1 MAIDVLTYNAL
12 QEVNQELRQE
22 LTDLT
27 AQVTEASSGGGGGG
41 STIALSDACNVL
53 RKVAEAGYMH
63 QANQW
68 CLFPTTYGSDANV
81 FCPNSGTAFT
91 SGFKVCDTSGYYRC
105 GNQCTWTVP
114 SGTTCARFQIWGAG
128 GGNSE
133 SRCCGFAP
141 HGSTG
146 AYASVIIPVS
156 AGSQYTLCAGCAY
169 CCYAYG
175 DGYNQQRGYDSYV
188 QGTNLSNF
196 CAQGGWSGCMFK
208 EIEDRAD
215 QYGVKTG
222 QYCYCRYLGGCICRS
237 GAWVCAEYDTPGQG
251 YPEGMCSGALMPWVA
266 RCVCFYG
273 SDTSGQGSGVYG
285 HRGMWSYIAQ
295 DSYMPMFG
303 WASTPYGFPSYC
315 CGRGGCWICNN
326 CGGFCQSAW
335 NTSVRPIP
343 GAGAWLNSS
352 CGGNCTCGDAGRMGM
367 VCVSY
372 N

>member
-1 MAIDVLTYNAL
+1 MDVLVYSALNEQAHLKKQVAEKRKELFDLKANAA
-12 QEVNQELRQE
+12 
-22 LTDLT
+22 D
-27 AQVTEASSGGGGGG
+27 SGGGGGD
-41 STIALSDACNVL
+41 ADACAKDWLSGSNSVE
-53 RKVAEAGYMH
+53 RKL
-63 QANQW
+63 QI
-68 CLFPTTYGSDANV
+68 CPSDTDSWTKIYD
-81 FCPNSGTAFT
+81 PGGWS
-91 SGFKVCDTSGYYRC
+91 SGFKVCDATGYYRC
-105 GNQCTWTVP
+105 GCNCTWTVP

-156 AGSQYTLCAGCAY
+156 AGSSYTLCAGCAY

-188 QGTNLSNF
+188 QGNNLSNF

-222 QYCYCRYLGGCICRS
+222 QYCYCRYLGGCMCRS

-251 YPEGMCSGALMPWVA
+251 YPEGYCSGALMPWVA

-295 DSYMPMFG
+295 DNYMPMFG

-335 NTSVRPIP
+335 NTGVRPIP